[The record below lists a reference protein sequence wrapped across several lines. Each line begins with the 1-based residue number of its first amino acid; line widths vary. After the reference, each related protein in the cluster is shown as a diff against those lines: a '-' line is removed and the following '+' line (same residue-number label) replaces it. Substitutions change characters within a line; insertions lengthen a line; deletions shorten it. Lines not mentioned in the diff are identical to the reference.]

1 MGLIASVLENR
12 GIPTVSITL
21 LKEVTKKVLP
31 PRSLFVPYPL
41 GYPLGEPNN
50 PGLQN
55 MIIKEALTLLST
67 EVSEPLVKDFQ
78 V

>member
-50 PGLQN
+50 PDLQN
-55 MIIKEALTLLST
+55 RIIKEALTMLST

-78 V
+78 A

>member
-1 MGLIASVLENR
+1 VGLIASVLENR

-50 PGLQN
+50 PDLQN
-55 MIIKEALTLLST
+55 RIIKEALTMLST

-78 V
+78 A

>member
-21 LKEVTKKVLP
+21 LKEVTDKVRP
-31 PRSLFVPYPL
+31 PRSLYVPYPL

-50 PGLQN
+50 PDLQRR
-55 MIIKEALTLLST
+55 IIKEALSLLST
-67 EVSEPLVKDFQ
+67 KVTEPLVKDFLE
-78 V
+78 

>member
-21 LKEVTKKVLP
+21 LKEVTEKVRP
-31 PRSLFVPYPL
+31 PRSLYVPYPL

-50 PGLQN
+50 PDLQKR
-55 MIIKEALTLLST
+55 IIKEALSLLLT
-67 EVSEPLVKDFQ
+67 EVTEPLIKDFLE
-78 V
+78 